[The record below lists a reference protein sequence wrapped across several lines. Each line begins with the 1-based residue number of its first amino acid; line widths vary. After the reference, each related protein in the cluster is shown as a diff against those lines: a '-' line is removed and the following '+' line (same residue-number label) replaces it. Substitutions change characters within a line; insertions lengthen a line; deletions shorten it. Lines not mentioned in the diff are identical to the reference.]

1 MSHGPSLYLGL
12 APKGKVLECLA
23 LLVVRWTS
31 ATYVT
36 KHHEFTW
43 PRLSSH
49 VSRKLLPVIKLLVS
63 SLAWQLFLYLTDS
76 KHRW

>member
-1 MSHGPSLYLGL
+1 MAHGPSLYLGL
-12 APKGKVLECLA
+12 APKGKVLGCLA
-23 LLVVRWTS
+23 LLMVRWTS

-43 PRLSSH
+43 LRLSSH

-63 SLAWQLFLYLTDS
+63 SLAWQLFLYLIDS